1 VSVKIL
7 VLTTEAVSAS
17 QLRAALPSAAGDP
30 ADAEVMVVAP
40 ALHKN
45 ALRFWVS
52 DADEAIARAD
62 EVRRDAVQQ
71 LGDDGVAASGDTGE
85 GDPADAIE
93 DALKTFA
100 ADQILVFTRPESEQR
115 YREDIDADEL
125 QERFGIPVT
134 QASTA

>member
-1 VSVKIL
+1 VKIL

-17 QLRAALPSAAGDP
+17 QLRAALPSGAGDP
-30 ADAEVMVVAP
+30 KDAEVMVVAP

-45 ALRFWVS
+45 ALRFWMS

-71 LGDDGVAASGDTGE
+71 LDDDGVAASGDTGE
-85 GDPADAIE
+85 GDPADAIA

-100 ADQILVFTRPESEQR
+100 ADQILVFIHPESEQR
-115 YREDIDADEL
+115 YREDIDAGEL
-125 QERFGIPVT
+125 QERFGIPVA
-134 QASTA
+134 QASTG